1 MAAGLDYSAALADA
15 QARGYAEPDPADDV
29 QGHDVV
35 AKVRIL
41 AAVAFGR
48 ALTSEQVSRRGITE
62 VTSAAVRQAV
72 RDGSRMKLVAT
83 VRLRT
88 QSDGGAASV
97 PLEANVEPVAL
108 PLTDPLAHVDG
119 VLNALTV
126 ETDTVRAVT
135 IVGPGAGREQ
145 AGQSIFADLVAVAR
159 ER

>member
-1 MAAGLDYSAALADA
+1 MPRREATPSRTRPTTYRATTWSP
-15 QARGYAEPDPADDV
+15 RC
-29 QGHDVV
+29 
-35 AKVRIL
+35 IL